1 VTTNERSADGTL
13 AGEGDGG
20 SRPKGSEG
28 TARLRPGYMK
38 GAVRRSAN
46 QTVAG
51 LPPEVVGC
59 QADNDGERPRAHAV
73 FASCRVSGM
82 SRPST
87 TNPETNF
94 MGKGKD

>member
-20 SRPKGSEG
+20 IETERERRHGE
-28 TARLRPGYMK
+28 LRPGYMK

-51 LPPEVVGC
+51 LPPESSV
-59 QADNDGERPRAHAV
+59 AKR
-73 FASCRVSGM
+73 
-82 SRPST
+82 
-87 TNPETNF
+87 
-94 MGKGKD
+94 